1 VALFDDDE
9 EEDEKGNVERQRPRS
24 PSEVLPRRR
33 RGVSPSRS
41 VDLAIADRSDVV
53 GEQSSSQSNDRRGW
67 TFPRKTPTD
76 EDGDDDDDDDDDGVT
91 TPYPHP
97 SGSSPPPSSPSA
109 DAP

>member
-1 VALFDDDE
+1 MALFDDE

-53 GEQSSSQSNDRRGW
+53 VGEQSSSQSNDRRGW
-67 TFPRKTPTD
+67 TFPRKTPTND
-76 EDGDDDDDDDDDGVT
+76 DGDGDDGDDDDGVT
-91 TPYPHP
+91 TPYPYP
-97 SGSSPPPSSPSA
+97 SRSSPPPSSPSA